1 MSHCPPTRL
10 LQSSYQ
16 MFEELRSLLAR
27 GNTFKTQEV
36 TGKEGGTEGE
46 GEGDGIEGDSQ
57 GSSEVLVMVC
67 GE

>member
-1 MSHCPPTRL
+1 
-10 LQSSYQ
+10 

-36 TGKEGGTEGE
+36 TGMEGGTEGE